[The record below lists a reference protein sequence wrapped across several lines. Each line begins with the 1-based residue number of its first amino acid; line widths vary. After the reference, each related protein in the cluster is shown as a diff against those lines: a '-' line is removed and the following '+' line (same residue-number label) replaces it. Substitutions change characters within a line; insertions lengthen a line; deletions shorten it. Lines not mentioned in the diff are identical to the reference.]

1 MTNPLLTDWDT
12 PFGVPPFDAIETAH
26 FRPAFEAA
34 LAEDRAD
41 VEAIAGDP
49 AAPTFAN
56 TIEALERSGEALTR
70 VASVFFNLAGVNSD
84 DEMRE
89 VERWI
94 APVLSRHSAETVMNA
109 ALFAR
114 IDDLHARRGELGL
127 TAEQDRVLDLTH
139 KHFVRAG
146 AKLTGGDRDRMKEV
160 MARLA
165 TLGAEFS
172 QNVLKDEA
180 DWHMVLEGE
189 EALAG
194 LPGFAIDAAAA
205 AAKERGVDG
214 HVVTLSRSLITPFLQ
229 FSTNRDLREKAWRAW
244 TARGEMRDE
253 TANAPIIAETVALR
267 AERARLLG
275 FANFASFKL
284 DDQMAKTPDRVRDLL
299 MAVWAPA
306 RARALEERDAMQ
318 EIAAAEGA
326 NIRIAP
332 WDWRFYAEKQR
343 KAEHDLDEAEL
354 KPYLELDAMIGAA
367 FDCATRLFGL
377 SFHEL
382 PDAPRPHPLAR
393 VWEVRRG
400 AEHVAV
406 FVGDYFARAS
416 KRSGAWMSAYRGQKN
431 LDGRQRP
438 IICNTMN
445 FARGEPKTL
454 LTFDDAR
461 TLFHE
466 FGHALHGMLSDV
478 TYPSIAGTSVARDF
492 VELPSQLYEHWLG
505 EKEVLARHARHFET
519 GEPMPDALIDKLKA
533 AETFGQGFASVEYT
547 ASALVDLE
555 LHLLEDA
562 EGFDPAAFEK
572 DTLDAL
578 GMPEE
583 IVMRHRTPHF
593 AHVFSGDGY
602 SAGYYSY
609 MWSEVL
615 DADAYAAFT
624 EADDPFDAGVA
635 ARLADAIYSAGGRQ
649 DPEDAYKAFRGR
661 LPTVEALLKQRGL
674 DEAA

>member
-229 FSTNRDLREKAWRAW
+229 FSTNRELREKAWRAW
-244 TARGEMRDE
+244 TARGEMREE

-275 FANFASFKL
+275 FPNFASFKL

-299 MAVWAPA
+299 MAVWKPA
-306 RARALEERDAMQ
+306 RARALDERDAMQ
-318 EIAAAEGA
+318 ALAAEEGA
-326 NIRIAP
+326 NISIKP
-332 WDWRFYAEKQR
+332 WDWR
-343 KAEHDLDEAEL
+343 
-354 KPYLELDAMIGAA
+354 
-367 FDCATRLFGL
+367 
-377 SFHEL
+377 
-382 PDAPRPHPLAR
+382 
-393 VWEVRRG
+393 
-400 AEHVAV
+400 
-406 FVGDYFARAS
+406 
-416 KRSGAWMSAYRGQKN
+416 
-431 LDGRQRP
+431 
-438 IICNTMN
+438 
-445 FARGEPKTL
+445 
-454 LTFDDAR
+454 
-461 TLFHE
+461 
-466 FGHALHGMLSDV
+466 
-478 TYPSIAGTSVARDF
+478 
-492 VELPSQLYEHWLG
+492 
-505 EKEVLARHARHFET
+505 
-519 GEPMPDALIDKLKA
+519 
-533 AETFGQGFASVEYT
+533 
-547 ASALVDLE
+547 
-555 LHLLEDA
+555 
-562 EGFDPAAFEK
+562 
-572 DTLDAL
+572 
-578 GMPEE
+578 
-583 IVMRHRTPHF
+583 
-593 AHVFSGDGY
+593 
-602 SAGYYSY
+602 
-609 MWSEVL
+609 
-615 DADAYAAFT
+615 
-624 EADDPFDAGVA
+624 
-635 ARLADAIYSAGGRQ
+635 
-649 DPEDAYKAFRGR
+649 
-661 LPTVEALLKQRGL
+661 
-674 DEAA
+674 